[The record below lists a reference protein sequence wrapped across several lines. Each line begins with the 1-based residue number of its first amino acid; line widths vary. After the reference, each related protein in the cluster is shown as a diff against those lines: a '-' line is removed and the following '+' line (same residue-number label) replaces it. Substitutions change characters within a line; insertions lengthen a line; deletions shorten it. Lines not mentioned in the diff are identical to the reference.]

1 MTSSAPIRWQ
11 TIALLAGVF
20 GLFVWSI
27 RPVPPPKGWATDFDE
42 AVIEAQATGKNL
54 LVAFNLHGCMP
65 CAMMDKQ
72 VLPEP
77 RVRAAITSFVP
88 VRVDLDRQLAIARR
102 FNVYAG
108 PTYAVITADGTVLSQ
123 CMGFQPV
130 EQFLAFLDQASTGS
144 AAKLQYAD

>member
-1 MTSSAPIRWQ
+1 M
-11 TIALLAGVF
+11 
-20 GLFVWSI
+20 
-27 RPVPPPKGWATDFDE
+27 
-42 AVIEAQATGKNL
+42 
-54 LVAFNLHGCMP
+54 
-65 CAMMDKQ
+65 
-72 VLPEP
+72 
-77 RVRAAITSFVP
+77 P

-144 AAKLQYAD
+144 AAKSQ